1 MYVWFAMIDGA
12 SCHYKES
19 VRVGVR
25 VSISVCWGGGRGG
38 VLLIPCCEVPFCIT
52 PAVFNA
58 QEEKSFPGI
67 HADVKNQCSSLIGF

>member
-25 VSISVCWGGGRGG
+25 VSMCVLGRGEGGG
-38 VLLIPCCEVPFCIT
+38 LLIPCCEVPFCIT